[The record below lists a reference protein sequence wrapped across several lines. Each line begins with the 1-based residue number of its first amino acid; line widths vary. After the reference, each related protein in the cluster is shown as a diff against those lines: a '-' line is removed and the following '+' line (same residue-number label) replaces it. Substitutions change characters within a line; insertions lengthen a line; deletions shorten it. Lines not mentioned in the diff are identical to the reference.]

1 MIFAGSGEHL
11 AARGAE
17 EPDSSGALQQAA
29 GPGGVATGDGGP
41 TDRLSRGPPHPP
53 GPTDRPVRATT
64 GTPAKGQRS
73 QKGLCQTVLPKGA
86 EDTVELLSTIYTVLR
101 KGEGWQWGCCQ
112 QSILDSLKGQESL
125 GGCCKRIMTVLPKGA
140 RVILGSP

>member
-41 TDRLSRGPPHPP
+41 TDWLSRGSPHPP
-53 GPTDRPVRATT
+53 GPTDRPVGATT

-73 QKGLCQTVLPKGA
+73 QKGLCQTVLPNGAENTVTFNNLYCTPQRGRVTMGLLSIIHTRLPKGA
-86 EDTVELLSTIYTVLR
+86 
-101 KGEGWQWGCCQ
+101 
-112 QSILDSLKGQESL
+112 
-125 GGCCKRIMTVLPKGA
+125 RITRGLTVLPKRA